1 MKKWLMGFA
10 GALMV
15 AVGFAQAQNFEEG
28 VHYEV
33 IADEA
38 TSQPEITEFFSFYC
52 VHCYRFEPIAKKMK
66 SEYPDA
72 FQKAHVS
79 FINPRGNVGETMTQA
94 FVVAQKLNK
103 EEEIA
108 AAVFN
113 YNFDK
118 NSMLTSKEDIRN
130 VFIVNDVT
138 GDEFDKAM
146 ASFTVRA
153 AASKMDRRAS
163 NLGVNATPSFIV
175 NGKYKMLPQG
185 FRDSDNFLED
195 FSDLAGYLLEK

>member
-1 MKKWLMGFA
+1 MKKWLIGFA

-15 AVGFAQAQNFEEG
+15 AAGFAQAQNFEEG

-33 IADEA
+33 VADEA
-38 TSQPEITEFFSFYC
+38 TSKPEIAEFFSFYC
-52 VHCYRFEPIAKKMK
+52 VHCYRFEPIAKEIK

-72 FQKAHVS
+72 FKKAHVS
-79 FINPRGNVGETMTQA
+79 FLGPRNMGETMTQA

-108 AAVFN
+108 AAIFD
-113 YNFDK
+113 YNFNK
-118 NSMLTSKEDIRN
+118 NSMLTSKQDIRN
-130 VFIVNDVT
+130 VFIVNGVS

-163 NLGVNATPSFIV
+163 NLGVNATPTFIV

-185 FRDSDNFLED
+185 FRDSDNFQED